1 MAITPIGG
9 NDENSEI
16 FAEINIT
23 PLTDIFLVLLI
34 IFMITS
40 SAMIESGG
48 KINLPKAVATQ
59 SESRGTTVTLTP
71 KHEIFVNQKLV
82 SEQGFEKALQDALTT
97 SPDKTVILR
106 GDKDVLLGEAVNR
119 VDHQARGSIG
129 DRHRRGSRTKVSLGV
144 GPFYK
149 QTFSEVVLLS
159 AGVVVAAVLSCL
171 PDCARPRVGFQ
182 PGSVPDDLPPT

>member
-1 MAITPIGG
+1 MSMTPLGS
-9 NDENSEI
+9 DDNSEI

-48 KINLPKAVATQ
+48 RINLPKAVATR

-71 KHEIFVNQKLV
+71 KHEIFVNQKKV
-82 SEQGFEKALQDALTT
+82 SEDGLEKTLQEALSI

-106 GDKDVLLGEAVNR
+106 GDRDVLLGDTVKVMSIIKRAGATEIAIAAETEAK
-119 VDHQARGSIG
+119 AR
-129 DRHRRGSRTKVSLGV
+129 
-144 GPFYK
+144 
-149 QTFSEVVLLS
+149 
-159 AGVVVAAVLSCL
+159 
-171 PDCARPRVGFQ
+171 
-182 PGSVPDDLPPT
+182 